1 MLINKYLLKIATIFG
16 VLIVS
21 LTGTTP
27 ISHASSN
34 QINLGNDIRKAISN
48 QTELGVNAD
57 QIDDGAVY
65 FIHSASN
72 SNLVWDVPA
81 NNYSNGTAPILYSKL
96 GWGNQR
102 FVVHEETEYNSKT
115 YYTITPLYSPETT
128 LILNSNNENETL
140 KLGKDNN
147 GSLQGF
153 LSNKFII
160 EKSTYGYT
168 ISTGVSSFGKYIVPK
183 DDNISSNNTLVQKTI
198 TNATTNKK
206 YQWLFC
212 KTDTLGNDL
221 KNKIR
226 INGRSKTVFNLTPPS
241 TGEFI
246 IETEKCGSDE
256 IDTYLELHNQDG
268 QRLAFNDDIS
278 RPSNLYSRI
287 IYNFE
292 TTDDLKVM
300 VNGFDNED
308 IGYVYLTLRPK
319 NALYFAGVY
328 DFDKNNND
336 RPGSLKKVKP
346 YFPNYYIEVQG
357 NRGTSAILE
366 TASNGKKKMNCE
378 YFVFSGHGYSN
389 AAGVEFYNGT
399 FPEGFMWYKVP
410 KLDGT
415 KIAIWMTCH
424 GARNYFKYGN
434 SGTMTSMA
442 YQSIEQGA
450 EYSLGYVGEIYDP
463 TLRSF
468 PENFFEA
475 LNNGMTIPEAV
486 NQGTEW
492 AKTDNWWWWTFFGQ
506 FNDDFKNPILYKK
519 GDQLKTSC
527 GTGTYAKAN
536 SIEKQTSIGK
546 NNYLYVDNT
555 GNGESISYISTQS
568 NSANSIARF
577 VPFVF
582 KTNYMNKTYELGF
595 NCNPSTGR
603 VNYYNLTLNS
613 QITSFEF
620 EKMMGKPTIN
630 VLNSIKSFSLNY

>member
-1 MLINKYLLKIATIFG
+1 M
-16 VLIVS
+16 
-21 LTGTTP
+21 
-27 ISHASSN
+27 
-34 QINLGNDIRKAISN
+34 
-48 QTELGVNAD
+48 
-57 QIDDGAVY
+57 
-65 FIHSASN
+65 
-72 SNLVWDVPA
+72 PA

-346 YFPNYYIEVQG
+346 YFPNY
-357 NRGTSAILE
+357 
-366 TASNGKKKMNCE
+366 
-378 YFVFSGHGYSN
+378 
-389 AAGVEFYNGT
+389 
-399 FPEGFMWYKVP
+399 
-410 KLDGT
+410 
-415 KIAIWMTCH
+415 
-424 GARNYFKYGN
+424 
-434 SGTMTSMA
+434 
-442 YQSIEQGA
+442 
-450 EYSLGYVGEIYDP
+450 
-463 TLRSF
+463 
-468 PENFFEA
+468 
-475 LNNGMTIPEAV
+475 
-486 NQGTEW
+486 
-492 AKTDNWWWWTFFGQ
+492 
-506 FNDDFKNPILYKK
+506 
-519 GDQLKTSC
+519 
-527 GTGTYAKAN
+527 
-536 SIEKQTSIGK
+536 
-546 NNYLYVDNT
+546 
-555 GNGESISYISTQS
+555 
-568 NSANSIARF
+568 
-577 VPFVF
+577 
-582 KTNYMNKTYELGF
+582 
-595 NCNPSTGR
+595 
-603 VNYYNLTLNS
+603 
-613 QITSFEF
+613 
-620 EKMMGKPTIN
+620 
-630 VLNSIKSFSLNY
+630 